1 MKLNIKTNI
10 KVKRQIIKSRLKE
23 IDGNEWRNKDEDKD
37 NERIWTLRLKGR
49 IRLE

>member
-1 MKLNIKTNI
+1 M
-10 KVKRQIIKSRLKE
+10 IKSRLKE